1 MHNINGSDRMI
12 RFIRI
17 IRSRIPKS
25 VNAFLNKL
33 NSFLKRYTIH
43 KLDSSEFYKSVWNF
57 FWVRYCVILHVF
69 KVFRSRAALQLDRG
83 NSTIVSAYF
92 VRERR
97 RTFEVGVASSFLW
110 KSKFQQLVFNG
121 PFKSQALDRYKVI
134 SFCRV
139 HAPRGWQLMQSVS

>member
-12 RFIRI
+12 R
-17 IRSRIPKS
+17 SRIPNS

-43 KLDSSEFYKSVWNF
+43 KLDSSEFYTSIWNF
-57 FWVRYCVILHVF
+57 FWVRNLRNLTCVQVF
-69 KVFRSRAALQLDRG
+69 QSRAALQLDRG
-83 NSTIVSAYF
+83 KSTIVSAYF

-97 RTFEVGVASSFLW
+97 RTFEVGVASFLW

-121 PFKSQALDRYKVI
+121 PFKSQALDRYQVI

-139 HAPRGWQLMQSVS
+139 HAPRGWQLMQSVSSSKTS